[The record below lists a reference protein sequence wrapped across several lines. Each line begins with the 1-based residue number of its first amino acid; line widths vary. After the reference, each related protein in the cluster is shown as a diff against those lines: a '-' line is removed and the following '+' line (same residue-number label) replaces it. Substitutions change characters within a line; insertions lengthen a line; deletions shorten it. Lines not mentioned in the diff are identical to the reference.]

1 MANHPRNN
9 VSATVISVALLA
21 AIAAVVRYDSHDK
34 ETNSMT
40 PDNPAPPNTP
50 EQALAIVRS
59 RYAQP
64 KLPDG
69 TPAPMHVHEFDT
81 GYLVY
86 ATFPPTTDA
95 TGQRQPSPPGGSKI
109 VVAKDTGE
117 TVAVTNYPTE
127 TAIALYRRQHQARRP
142 NA

>member
-1 MANHPRNN
+1 MTAEQGEGPMA
-9 VSATVISVALLA
+9 S
-21 AIAAVVRYDSHDK
+21 
-34 ETNSMT
+34 E
-40 PDNPAPPNTP
+40 NPAPSITP

-69 TPAPMHVHEFDT
+69 TPAPMHVHEFDI

-86 ATFPPTTDA
+86 ATFPPTMDA
-95 TGQRQPSPPGGSKI
+95 TGRPQPAPPGGSKI
-109 VVAKDTGE
+109 VVSKDTGE
-117 TVAVTNYPTE
+117 TVTVPNYPIE
-127 TAIALYRRQHQARRP
+127 TAIALYRRQHQSRRP